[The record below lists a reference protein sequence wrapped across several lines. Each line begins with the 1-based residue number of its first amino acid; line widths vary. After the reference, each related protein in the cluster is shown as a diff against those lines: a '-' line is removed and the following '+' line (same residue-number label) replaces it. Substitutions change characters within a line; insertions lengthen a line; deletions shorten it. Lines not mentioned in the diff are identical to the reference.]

1 MPSIGSYTK
10 QRPLNNGYFRSI
22 TSGLSGDNAH
32 MFNLTFASNGT
43 FSSATALGANPPPYI
58 GLLRDLGTQYYDAL
72 NDVVYRRTQIVTST
86 ASQTGAAG
94 TTDDSYGVVYIIVGR
109 LGAATDGA
117 STLATPSVFVRTG

>member
-22 TSGLSGDNAH
+22 TSNLAGDNAH
-32 MFNLTFASNGT
+32 MFTLSLASNGA
-43 FSSATALGANPPPYI
+43 FSSAAALGANPAGYI
-58 GLLRDLGTQYYDAL
+58 GLLRDLGTQYYDAAT
-72 NDVVYRRTQIVTST
+72 DRVFRRTQIVTST

-109 LGAATDGA
+109 LGAATGTA
-117 STLATPSVFVRTG
+117 ATLATPSVFVRTG

>member
-22 TSGLSGDNAH
+22 TSGLTNDYQH
-32 MFNLTFASNGT
+32 MYTMTVSSTGALSDINNVGSNPAG
-43 FSSATALGANPPPYI
+43 YI
-58 GLLRDLGTQYYDAL
+58 GLLRDLGTQYYDAAT
-72 NDVVYRRTQIVTST
+72 DRVFRRTQVVTST
-86 ASQTGAAG
+86 ASQTGTAG

-109 LGAATDGA
+109 LGAATGTA

>member
-32 MFNLTFASNGT
+32 MFTLTFDSNGT
-43 FSSATALGANPPPYI
+43 FSSAAALSGNPTGYI
-58 GLLRDLGTQYYDAL
+58 GLLRDLGTQYYDAAT
-72 NDVVYRRTQIVTST
+72 DRVFRRTQVVTST
-86 ASQTGAAG
+86 ASQTGTAG

-109 LGAATDGA
+109 LGAATGTA